1 VNRIKADILALSK
14 RDLLVWMGGSTA
26 VTLPPFIILRWMSS
40 GTPIRSAI
48 NTINLVTVVLIH
60 SLPFCLAATLLF
72 SSKDSRKSLV
82 SLTRHEN
89 GLRRVLIIRFSSL
102 VLLTTLYLSI
112 ATIVFFVSQGRGNIS
127 GIGFIPAL
135 IFAAFIV
142 NLLLCSVGTFVALAF
157 DDWRLSTI
165 ATCVIVFVFA
175 WFGGIFPEELRYS
188 TVPDLALI
196 APHNLYRALAVIFTG
211 YHFDSLSAMEMYVGF
226 IFEPIG
232 LIIPII
238 GMIIISLLSWDLILQ
253 LFEVDLKR
261 WILKSTVWLE
271 EETLK
276 ESEIQRVL
284 DPIKHQHMLD
294 QSHASLN
301 QQRRLAGIAIALILI
316 ITPLISI
323 GYTSIRQGESVTTQY
338 QSPTEGDTVS
348 LGQWFA
354 VELDIPAPPE
364 GQENWFK
371 IEGEIID
378 WNGCPD
384 TIKWHTGFNEM
395 TLEDFNELNDT
406 EKSELFRPWRNL
418 DKSNPSFGTGSFNYQ
433 FSSGTWVWAC
443 RFTDPNSN
451 FTIGYL
457 RVLFEMTVTVR

>member
-1 VNRIKADILALSK
+1 
-14 RDLLVWMGGSTA
+14 
-26 VTLPPFIILRWMSS
+26 
-40 GTPIRSAI
+40 
-48 NTINLVTVVLIH
+48 
-60 SLPFCLAATLLF
+60 
-72 SSKDSRKSLV
+72 
-82 SLTRHEN
+82 
-89 GLRRVLIIRFSSL
+89 
-102 VLLTTLYLSI
+102 
-112 ATIVFFVSQGRGNIS
+112 
-127 GIGFIPAL
+127 
-135 IFAAFIV
+135 
-142 NLLLCSVGTFVALAF
+142 
-157 DDWRLSTI
+157 
-165 ATCVIVFVFA
+165 
-175 WFGGIFPEELRYS
+175 
-188 TVPDLALI
+188 
-196 APHNLYRALAVIFTG
+196 
-211 YHFDSLSAMEMYVGF
+211 
-226 IFEPIG
+226 
-232 LIIPII
+232 
-238 GMIIISLLSWDLILQ
+238 
-253 LFEVDLKR
+253 
-261 WILKSTVWLE
+261 VWLE